1 MISVLGSINVDL
13 VALVERL
20 PRPGETVS
28 GQEFATSPGGKG
40 GNQALAARRAGAVVR
55 MVGAVGR
62 DHFASAAVK
71 ELAAAGV
78 NLSDVATTPD
88 QTGTALIFVGS
99 DGENMI
105 AVVPGAN
112 ATVSRETAF
121 LAVSSMGVRDTLV
134 LQMEIP
140 VDAIEKAASTS
151 RERGIR
157 TILNIAPATP
167 DITKVAGLV
176 DIVVANETE
185 FEILAGR
192 PLRSD
197 DARVDALKALY
208 EQTRQ
213 TIVVTLGAEGVVAIH
228 DGRLMRAPG
237 LKIKPLDTVGAGDT
251 FVGYLAAQIDSGVEF
266 HCALET
272 AAAAASMACLARG
285 AQPAMPMLDAV
296 KKKIRASS
304 ETPSK

>member
-1 MISVLGSINVDL
+1 MITVLGSINVDL

-28 GQEFATSPGGKG
+28 GLEFATSPGGKG
-40 GNQALAARRAGAVVR
+40 ANQALAACRAGAAVR

-62 DHFASAAVK
+62 DHFATAAVK
-71 ELAAAGV
+71 ELSAAGV
-78 NLSDVATTPD
+78 NLADVATTPD

-105 AVVPGAN
+105 AVIPGAN
-112 ATVSRETAF
+112 AAVSDELAQV
-121 LAVSSMGVRDTLV
+121 AVSSMGIRDTLV

-140 VDAIEKAASTS
+140 VGTIERAASSS

-157 TILNIAPATP
+157 TILNVAPATP

-185 FEILAGR
+185 FEILVGR
-192 PLRSD
+192 PLPSD
-197 DARVDALKALY
+197 DTRVDALKALY

-228 DGRLMRAPG
+228 DGRLMHAPG
-237 LKIKPLDTVGAGDT
+237 LKIMPVDTVGAGDT

-266 HCALET
+266 HRGLKT

-285 AQPAMPMLDAV
+285 AQPAMPFLEEVMRELG
-296 KKKIRASS
+296 RR
-304 ETPSK
+304 